1 MDVIQNVIRGYDF
14 FYPRFWLKIVA
25 VLLYI
30 ETFVTYMNIST
41 NSLNDLLN
49 IQLVHLLLGVI
60 GVLVIIVGSFLMH
73 IPFVGIW
80 WIVNK
85 FKQSCYKKTDL
96 NCVSIESIR
105 EFAILDNNTIAN
117 NIYQKEKEKEKF
129 LFVAYDILLLII
141 INFIVKGQLHQLCF
155 PEGKGTN
162 DLPIILIFAMCVYIV
177 IISYQ
182 HFFNKREI
190 FVGEKIAKKIKEIT
204 HRSVIGGEI

>member
-1 MDVIQNVIRGYDF
+1 MIEPVIKGYDF

-25 VLLYI
+25 ILLYI
-30 ETFVTYMNIST
+30 ETFITYMNISI

-60 GVLVIIVGSFLMH
+60 GILVIIVGSFLMH

-80 WIVNK
+80 CIVNK
-85 FKQSCYKKTDL
+85 FKQSCYKKTDSD
-96 NCVSIESIR
+96 CVSIESIR

-117 NIYQKEKEKEKF
+117 NIYQKEKEKENF
-129 LFVAYDILLLII
+129 LFVAYGILLLII

-155 PEGKGTN
+155 PEGKGMN
-162 DLPIILIFAMCVYIV
+162 NLPIILIFAMCVYIV

-182 HFFNKREI
+182 HFFYEREI

-204 HRSVIGGEI
+204 RHNIIVKN